1 MGDSQIVKFMKF
13 SHYTVSQYCEIIYE
27 NLFPLCGTTEAAAK
41 RSNSEGITEL
51 IRALDR
57 RGPRGLDALVE
68 ALEEE
73 EGANADLIKII
84 RTGEQL

>member
-1 MGDSQIVKFMKF
+1 MILNPCSA
-13 SHYTVSQYCEIIYE
+13 C
-27 NLFPLCGTTEAAAK
+27 TETAAR

-73 EGANADLIKII
+73 REANAELLEKI
-84 RTGEQL
+84 RTGECATIVY

>member
-1 MGDSQIVKFMKF
+1 MISLVP
-13 SHYTVSQYCEIIYE
+13 Y
-27 NLFPLCGTTEAAAK
+27 TEAATR

-73 EGANADLIKII
+73 KEANAELIEKI
-84 RTGEQL
+84 RTGV

>member
-1 MGDSQIVKFMKF
+1 M
-13 SHYTVSQYCEIIYE
+13 
-27 NLFPLCGTTEAAAK
+27 FPLCGTTEAAAK

-73 EGANADLIKII
+73 EANADLIKII
-84 RTGEQL
+84 RTGE

>member
-1 MGDSQIVKFMKF
+1 MD
-13 SHYTVSQYCEIIYE
+13 
-27 NLFPLCGTTEAAAK
+27 TTEAAAK

-73 EGANADLIKII
+73 EGANADLIKSI
-84 RTGEQL
+84 RTGERS